1 MEVLYAVV
9 KQAVEATIEIEVTGG
24 EFYGKITACISII
37 PNHLVLRDSK
47 LVGVMNGND
56 KGVIQLSRPVVCVC
70 LEEKLFVTIVVA
82 QTDGSVECRDTID
95 FTPEISGRVG
105 VEISVGVTKMLG
117 KVAWSLIH

>member
-82 QTDGSVECRDTID
+82 QTID

>member
-47 LVGVMNGND
+47 LVGVMNGNG

-70 LEEKLFVTIVVA
+70 LEKLFVTIVVA

>member
-47 LVGVMNGND
+47 LVGVMNGNG

-70 LEEKLFVTIVVA
+70 LEKLFVTIVVA
-82 QTDGSVECRDTID
+82 QTID

-105 VEISVGVTKMLG
+105 IEISVGVTKMLA